1 MKNAPAIEQLRDG
14 VFPDGWVY
22 NIVEDKR
29 AFSSSNTPSAKFNGD
44 CNKGLTVGEVL
55 QRWGEPSRKK
65 TAEGRWRTVK
75 KNGLGV
81 LTGPAGGCLIAVDI
95 DGEDAESV
103 FKEWM
108 GDAYPSVTDP
118 GTMSWRG
125 RPTNR
130 QLIYLMPEWA
140 REFFETFTK
149 AQLDKSLRDGS
160 KNSEIC
166 LRYGGC
172 YTVLPGSYHPD
183 TKEKYKWLSYNDG
196 VIAELPPKL
205 LDWLM
210 TNHSKQNETFI
221 PQELAEMLSV
231 DIGPITG
238 KNVSQLARDFRMEIL
253 QPLCTTDDEGGTC
266 GPASD
271 TALVWQL
278 YNAPVWAHDRQPLHH
293 EGNNP
298 EKPLVG
304 GCPFHQSQSGTSF
317 VIFPEGSGDNLQGL
331 FGWKC
336 LAEEIGGN
344 CITLLHAIR
353 TGDIEA
359 GWPDAQTLEKYCIEG
374 ARLLERSYPEDFNTT
389 TIVKGDLKYPPEQ
402 SKGGKP
408 TLEWARQIEAT
419 YENPAEQDIELVRLA
434 SEHQL
439 RWGVDQIRRA
449 LQDDHDFKTAAT
461 PQTAEERKKTLQ
473 GLNFIIPDVLIK
485 PSTVILHGTHGTGKS
500 QAAMALSK
508 HILNGTPFKVRGAYM
523 PVAKGSVLWCNGDQ
537 NAEIFESQLESHGI
551 QDHPNFKSWPKFRLR
566 WLSRLTKKIR
576 EIRPQL
582 VVIDSLAGCMP
593 GVDQNKQEVTKPLYD
608 LEVANGT
615 DFPATTILILH
626 HNNKSNG
633 MRGHS
638 GIGDAC
644 TETWG
649 LDKPTIEDMQ
659 NNTYGD
665 NTEMKR
671 IITIGKSRLGRD
683 GDKFITLMHEDFSMD
698 IEDFTKIE
706 QARQFSGTIPV
717 IQKVH
722 QHIRTSTNC
731 GKGATRKQ
739 IEIAVGVKSGSSA
752 VRSSL
757 RRLKVRGLIDS
768 APGGPQAAGGR
779 PEDIW
784 FECTEKG
791 LELIAAHRAE
801 TDESQDA
808 ELDDVLQSRGE
819 KSYSSFFDLG

>member
-1 MKNAPAIEQLRDG
+1 MKTLKAIEHLKAED
-14 VFPDGWVY
+14 FPNWWVY
-22 NIVEDKR
+22 NIVQDKK
-29 AFSSSNTPSAKFNGD
+29 AFSASEDQDDFNGN
-44 CNKGLTVGEVL
+44 CNRGLSAQETLEKWE
-55 QRWGEPSRKK
+55 QPSFSKNGKRIN
-65 TAEGRWRTVK
+65 

-81 LTGPAGGCLIAVDI
+81 LTGPAGACLIAVDI
-95 DGEDAESV
+95 DGGEAAEAI
-103 FKEWM
+103 FREFM
-108 GDAYPSVTDP
+108 GDDYPSIKNP

-125 RPTNR
+125 KPANR
-130 QLIYLMPEWA
+130 QLLYQMPEEF
-140 REFFETFTK
+140 RENFTSLTR
-149 AQLDKSLRDGS
+149 AQLDRNLRSNKWGGVCG
-160 KNSEIC
+160 EIC
-166 LRYGGC
+166 LRYGNS
-172 YTVLPGSYHPD
+172 YSVLPGSYHPVTRD
-183 TKEKYKWLSYNDG
+183 RYKWLSYNNG
-196 VIAELPPKL
+196 VVAPLPNKL

-210 TNHSKQNETFI
+210 VHKSKVNESYI
-221 PQELAEMLSV
+221 PDELQKLISV

-238 KNVSQLARDFRMEIL
+238 KNVSQLARDFRLDIL
-253 QPLCTTDDEGGTC
+253 QPLTTTDSEGNSTT
-266 GPASD
+266 AD
-271 TALVWQL
+271 DRYALVWQL
-278 YNAPVWAHDRQPLHH
+278 YNPAVWDDSRQPLRR
-293 EGNNP
+293 EGGNP

-304 GCPFHQSQSGTSF
+304 GCPFHDSQSGKSF
-317 VIFPEGSGDNLQGL
+317 VLWPSSGQDNRQGL

-336 LAEEIGGN
+336 LAEEVGGG
-344 CITLLHAIR
+344 CIQLLHAIK
-353 TGDIEA
+353 TNNIDA
-359 GWPDAQTLEKYCIEG
+359 GWPDASSLEQYCIEG
-374 ARLLERSYPEDFNTT
+374 ARLLGKRYPEEFQSTR
-389 TIVKGDLKYPPEQ
+389 IEKADLRYPTEDKP
-402 SKGGKP
+402 GGKS
-408 TLEWARQIEAT
+408 TLEWARHIEST

-449 LQDDHDFKTAAT
+449 LQDDYDFKTAAT
-461 PQTAEERKKTLQ
+461 PQTAEERKKNLQ

-508 HILNGTPFKVRGAYM
+508 HILNGAPFKVRGAYM
-523 PVAKGSVLWCNGDQ
+523 PVVKGSVLWCNGDQ

-566 WLSRLTKKIR
+566 WLARLASKIR
-576 EIRPQL
+576 EIQPQL

-649 LDKPTIEDMQ
+649 LDKPTKEDMQ

-683 GDKFITLMHEDFSMD
+683 GDQFITLMHEDFSMD
-698 IEDFTKIE
+698 IEDFTKVE

-722 QHIRTSTNC
+722 QHIRTCTNC

-739 IEIAVGVKSGSSA
+739 IEIAVGVKMGSSA

-768 APGGPQAAGGR
+768 VQGDSQAAGGR
-779 PEDIW
+779 PEDVW

-791 LELIAAHRAE
+791 LRLLATHQGE

-808 ELDDVLQSRGE
+808 EFDKALHSRGE